1 MAARRVRRQRD
12 LAKERQWRR
21 IVRRWN
27 SSGLSV
33 REFCDWQKLPEGS
46 FYAWRR
52 ELAKRDRESMSA
64 ATAGDAPAPAHS
76 KQPASNRSPG
86 PAFLPVRVVADGAPA
101 DSVNSSRPAGLEV
114 HLPGGVRLS
123 VPPECDRALL
133 RDVIACCRGMEPG
146 SQPC

>member
-1 MAARRVRRQRD
+1 MAAKRGRWQRD

-21 IVRRWN
+21 IVRRWS

-33 REFCDWQKLPEGS
+33 REFCDWQELPEGS

-52 ELAKRDRESMSA
+52 EIAKRDRESMSA
-64 ATAGDAPAPAHS
+64 ATAGDAPATARS
-76 KQPASNRSPG
+76 KQGASSRSPG
-86 PAFLPVRVVADGAPA
+86 PAFLSVRVVADGVPA
-101 DSVNSSRPAGLEV
+101 DSANSSRTGGLEV

-133 RDVIACCRGMEPG
+133 RDVIACCRGMAPEAP
-146 SQPC
+146 PC